1 MLNLFITSPLK
12 HSGKTFIT
20 AGLAATMQSLGYTT
34 SVYKPIQ
41 TAGIERAGF
50 MQSPDLTYIK
60 TLDPYINTHFSFLFK
75 SDSEPIIAS
84 EQEEEAIDIE
94 LINKEY
100 KRIIAVSDCT
110 IVDSDG
116 GIMTPIAPNT
126 LNADLIK
133 TLQIPVLLTVKPDA
147 DAVTSTLSSIYI
159 AQEKGINIRG
169 VVIDDITDDC
179 SKNLLTS
186 LSRLVEE
193 FTNVKILGLVPHLSK
208 DASPEDIISAILNG
222 IDIESVFDVKIEK
235 LDMN

>member
-1 MLNLFITSPLK
+1 MLNIFITSPLK

-60 TLDPYINTHFSFLFK
+60 SLDPYINTHFSFLFK

-84 EQEEEAIDIE
+84 ELEEEAIDIE

-100 KRIIAVSDCT
+100 KRILAVSDCT
-110 IVDSDG
+110 IVDTDG

-126 LNADLIK
+126 QNVDLIK
-133 TLQIPVLLTVKPDA
+133 TLQMPVLLTVKPDA
-147 DAVTSTLSSIYI
+147 DAVASTLSSIYI

-179 SKNLLTS
+179 SKTLLTS

-222 IDIESVFDVKIEK
+222 MDIESVFDVKIEK